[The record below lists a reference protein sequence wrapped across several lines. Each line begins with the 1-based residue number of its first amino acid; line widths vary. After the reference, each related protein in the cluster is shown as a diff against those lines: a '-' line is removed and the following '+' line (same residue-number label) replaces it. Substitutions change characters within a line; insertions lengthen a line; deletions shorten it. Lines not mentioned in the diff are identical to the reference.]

1 MRSQST
7 LFSEFLQ
14 CRFSSLFLEGN
25 ICAIVVGL
33 TPCLIVSRHVNVP
46 FGEGDGD
53 ESDMTTTCAC
63 LCHRPRRDVGPFH
76 YSTLIWASF
85 HICNLS
91 PPPLSKADFPRLLSL
106 LPFHLPVVHPP
117 TGKLGERPSFS
128 PQSPPFLFDCSSL
141 ANQTM
146 GYSEGVGEMGVHF
159 GLLSFPFCFGCY

>member
-25 ICAIVVGL
+25 ICAIVVVGGL

-46 FGEGDGD
+46 FEEGDGD

-76 YSTLIWASF
+76 YSTLIRASF
-85 HICNLS
+85 HICNLFPPLKGRFS
-91 PPPLSKADFPRLLSL
+91 PPLIPPPFPSACGAPTHRKIRRKALL
-106 LPFHLPVVHPP
+106 LPPI
-117 TGKLGERPSFS
+117 
-128 PQSPPFLFDCSSL
+128 PPF
-141 ANQTM
+141 
-146 GYSEGVGEMGVHF
+146 
-159 GLLSFPFCFGCY
+159 SF